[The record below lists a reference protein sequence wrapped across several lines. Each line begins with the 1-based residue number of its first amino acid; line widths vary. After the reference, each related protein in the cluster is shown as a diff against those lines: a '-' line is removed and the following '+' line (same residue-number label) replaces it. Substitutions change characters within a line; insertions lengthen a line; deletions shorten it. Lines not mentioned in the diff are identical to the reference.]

1 MDSVTG
7 KTPRQT
13 FVFGQWILQSDGNLV
28 RCGRGVHLP
37 PKELQ
42 VLRLLLGSAGRLVT
56 KDRLLD
62 SVWPG
67 MDAAEESL
75 TRCIY
80 VLRKLLKESKGYIA
94 TVYGKGYRFT
104 GPVVPLLPALIDPAS
119 VSALAQ
125 TPARYLDE
133 GLAGDRQE
141 AMIGQLTNLLGDRL
155 SVLPT
160 ELMAACYEP
169 WSALQLADTWLAL
182 SMLGL
187 CDRGAGVEQARAA
200 VARVLEL
207 EAGNHQALARLAL
220 VTSLQG
226 CIEASVLPPC
236 G

>member
-1 MDSVTG
+1 MDSATG
-7 KTPRQT
+7 KAPRHA

-28 RCGRGVHLP
+28 TRGRDIHLP

-56 KDRLLD
+56 KDHLLD

-80 VLRKLLKESKGYIA
+80 VLRKLLEESKGYIA

-104 GPVVPLLPALIDPAS
+104 APVVPLVPGLIEP
-119 VSALAQ
+119 VE
-125 TPARYLDE
+125 R
-133 GLAGDRQE
+133 
-141 AMIGQLTNLLGDRL
+141 
-155 SVLPT
+155 
-160 ELMAACYEP
+160 MAACSEP
-169 WSALQLADTWLAL
+169 WDALQLADTWLAL

-226 CIEASVLPPC
+226 CGDATRLPPC
-236 G
+236 R

>member
-1 MDSVTG
+1 MDSVIG
-7 KTPRQT
+7 KTPRQA
-13 FVFGQWILQSDGNLV
+13 FVFGQWILHNDGSLV
-28 RCGRGVHLP
+28 RYGRRIHLP

-80 VLRKLLKESKGYIA
+80 VLRKLLEDSKGYIA

-104 GPVVPLLPALIDPAS
+104 GPVLPLLPALIEPAA
-119 VSALAQ
+119 VSAFTAV
-125 TPARYLDE
+125 PVRHSE
-133 GLAGDRQE
+133 EVFAGDPQHAVIR
-141 AMIGQLTNLLGDRL
+141 QLTNVL
-155 SVLPT
+155 SVLPAVP
-160 ELMAACYEP
+160 MAVCCEP
-169 WSALQLADTWLAL
+169 WNALQLADTWLAL

-226 CIEASVLPPC
+226 CGEATALPPC

>member
-1 MDSVTG
+1 MT
-7 KTPRQT
+7 R
-13 FVFGQWILQSDGNLV
+13 
-28 RCGRGVHLP
+28 GRGIHLP

-56 KDRLLD
+56 KDCLLD
-62 SVWPG
+62 AVWPG

-80 VLRKLLKESKGYIA
+80 VLRKLLEESKGYIA

-104 GPVVPLLPALIDPAS
+104 GPVVPLLPALIEPTA
-119 VSALAQ
+119 VSALAAV
-125 TPARYLDE
+125 PVRHSDE
-133 GLAGDRQE
+133 GGPQDAVIRH
-141 AMIGQLTNLLGDRL
+141 LTSVLSDRL
-155 SVLPT
+155 SVLPA
-160 ELMAACYEP
+160 ELMAACREP
-169 WSALQLADTWLAL
+169 WNALQLADTWLAL

-226 CIEASVLPPC
+226 CADAPALPPC

>member
-7 KTPRQT
+7 KAPRHA

-28 RCGRGVHLP
+28 TRGRGIHLP

-42 VLRLLLGSAGRLVT
+42 VLRLLLGSAGGLVT

-62 SVWPG
+62 TVWPG

-80 VLRKLLKESKGYIA
+80 VLRKLLEESKGYIA

-104 GPVVPLLPALIDPAS
+104 APVAS
-119 VSALAQ
+119 FRH
-125 TPARYLDE
+125 PDE
-133 GLAGDRQE
+133 VLAGDRQD
-141 AMIGQLTNLLGDRL
+141 AVIRQLANVLGERL
-155 SVLPT
+155 SVLPA
-160 ELMAACYEP
+160 ELMAACSEP
-169 WSALQLADTWLAL
+169 WDALQLADTWLAL

-187 CDRGAGVEQARAA
+187 CDRGAGVEHARAA

-226 CIEASVLPPC
+226 CSDARRLPPC
-236 G
+236 R

>member
-28 RCGRGVHLP
+28 RCGRGIHLP

-80 VLRKLLKESKGYIA
+80 VLRKLLEESKGYIA

-104 GPVVPLLPALIDPAS
+104 APVVPLLPALIEPAF
-119 VSALAQ
+119 VSALAAV
-125 TPARYLDE
+125 PARPPGE
-133 GLAGDRQE
+133 GLAGDQRE
-141 AMIGQLTNLLGDRL
+141 AMIRQLTNVLGDRL

-160 ELMAACYEP
+160 ERMAACCEP

-200 VARVLEL
+200 VVRVLEL
-207 EAGNHQALARLAL
+207 EAGNHQALTRLAL
-220 VTSLQG
+220 VASLQG
-226 CIEASVLPPC
+226 CAEASALLPC

>member
-80 VLRKLLKESKGYIA
+80 VLRKLLEESKGYIA

-104 GPVVPLLPALIDPAS
+104 GPVVPLLPVLEDP
-119 VSALAQ
+119 
-125 TPARYLDE
+125 
-133 GLAGDRQE
+133 
-141 AMIGQLTNLLGDRL
+141 LGA
-155 SVLPT
+155 LPT
-160 ELMAACYEP
+160 ELIAACCEP

-226 CIEASVLPPC
+226 CAEATALPPC

>member
-28 RCGRGVHLP
+28 RCGRGIHLP

-80 VLRKLLKESKGYIA
+80 VLRKLLEESKGYIA

-104 GPVVPLLPALIDPAS
+104 GPVVPLLP
-119 VSALAQ
+119 V
-125 TPARYLDE
+125 
-133 GLAGDRQE
+133 
-141 AMIGQLTNLLGDRL
+141 LGDPP

-160 ELMAACYEP
+160 ELMAACCEP
-169 WSALQLADTWLAL
+169 WSALQVADTWLAL

-226 CIEASVLPPC
+226 CAEATALPPC

>member
-1 MDSVTG
+1 MDSATG

-28 RCGRGVHLP
+28 RCGRGIHLP

-80 VLRKLLKESKGYIA
+80 VLRKLLEESKGYIA

-104 GPVVPLLPALIDPAS
+104 GPVVPLLP
-119 VSALAQ
+119 V
-125 TPARYLDE
+125 
-133 GLAGDRQE
+133 
-141 AMIGQLTNLLGDRL
+141 LGDPL

-160 ELMAACYEP
+160 ERVATCCEP

-226 CIEASVLPPC
+226 CAEATALPPC

>member
-28 RCGRGVHLP
+28 RCGRGIHLP

-80 VLRKLLKESKGYIA
+80 VLRKLLEESKGYIA

-104 GPVVPLLPALIDPAS
+104 GPVVPLLP
-119 VSALAQ
+119 V
-125 TPARYLDE
+125 
-133 GLAGDRQE
+133 
-141 AMIGQLTNLLGDRL
+141 LGERL

-160 ELMAACYEP
+160 ELMAACCEP

-226 CIEASVLPPC
+226 CAEATALPPC

>member
-1 MDSVTG
+1 M
-7 KTPRQT
+7 R
-13 FVFGQWILQSDGNLV
+13 
-28 RCGRGVHLP
+28 RGRGIHLP

-56 KDRLLD
+56 KDCLLD

-80 VLRKLLKESKGYIA
+80 VLRKLLEEGKGYIA

-104 GPVVPLLPALIDPAS
+104 VPVVPLPPTLIVPATVAAPPP
-119 VSALAQ
+119 VFY
-125 TPARYLDE
+125 PDE
-133 GLAGDRQE
+133 GLAGGQQE
-141 AMIGQLTNLLGDRL
+141 AVIRQLRNLLGERL
-155 SVLPT
+155 DVLP
-160 ELMAACYEP
+160 AALIAARGEP
-169 WSALQLADTWLAL
+169 WNALQLADTWLAL

-226 CIEASVLPPC
+226 GADASTLPPC
-236 G
+236 R